1 MEKVA
6 SKKKALARAKQLMV
20 MEKSDASLEF
30 AINKTGIVGLVIASK
45 TTNVG

>member
-30 AINKTGIVGLVIASK
+30 AMWVSPLMLVRAA
-45 TTNVG
+45 